1 MSQSDQSNQQ
11 HNHNESSNLQNQGE
25 GSAQLDL
32 ESSPR
37 SLEFTDHT
45 TQSSRSMSK
54 HKSSGS
60 FLNKSLAAGFILG
73 FLIFWGSGKF
83 LSRDSEVE
91 QKEQEIAQESSTSQD
106 RAVTT
111 TLVQN
116 SLVNRII
123 EVAGTVESADLVTVI
138 AEVNGIPIQEVL
150 VKEGS
155 QVKRGQILAKLKDE
169 NLKTEYLEATARVDQ
184 FSARLAE
191 LQAGTRSE
199 EIVRAEQRVKSA
211 NARLV
216 RAKSDLD
223 LANKRIAP
231 NQSLANAGAI
241 SRDRLDEILNQA
253 QNSRA
258 QLNEAQANL
267 DEISQELSQL
277 RAGNVPAIISQAR
290 AELSQAQAQEQLA
303 AVQLEN
309 THIKAVTNGVIAQK
323 NVQVG
328 DVTSANQNL
337 FTIIENG
344 NLELRLQVP
353 ETDLSKLKV
362 GQIVEIGKDNPN
374 FAAIKSQIK
383 SINPLVDSDSR
394 QAIVKVDL
402 PSQNQFKPGMFLNAS
417 IIVAN
422 TQSHTVP
429 IKALLPQNDG
439 KAIVFVLQ
447 PDQTVK
453 ARSVSLGNIVDKNR
467 MEVLTGLQ
475 SDEQIILKG
484 VSYLKDG
491 DSVNISSELIKSV
504 K

>member
-1 MSQSDQSNQQ
+1 MSQPDQSNQQ
-11 HNHNESSNLQNQGE
+11 NNQSEDPNWQNQDE
-25 GSAQLDL
+25 ESA
-32 ESSPR
+32 
-37 SLEFTDHT
+37 
-45 TQSSRSMSK
+45 SRSPNFQDQANQSNRSISK
-54 HKSSGS
+54 YKSSGS
-60 FLNKSLAAGFILG
+60 FLNKSLASGFILG
-73 FLIFWGSGKF
+73 FLVFWVSGQF
-83 LSRDSEVE
+83 LSRDSEAE
-91 QKEQEIAQESSTSQD
+91 QNGQEIAQKSSKSQS

-111 TLVQN
+111 TFVKN
-116 SLVNRII
+116 SLINRVL
-123 EVAGTVESADLVTVI
+123 EVAGTVESTDLVTVI
-138 AEVNGIPIQEVL
+138 AEVNGIPIKEIF

-155 QVKRGQILAKLKDE
+155 KVKRGQILAKLKDD
-169 NLKTEYLEATARVDQ
+169 NLKTEYLEAKARVDQ

-191 LQAGTRSE
+191 LKAGTRSE

-211 NARLV
+211 KARLV

-223 LANKRIAP
+223 LANKRIAS
-231 NQSLANAGAI
+231 NRNLINEGAI
-241 SRDRLDEILNQA
+241 TRDRFDEIINQA

-267 DEISQELSQL
+267 DEVSQELSQL
-277 RAGNVPAIISQAR
+277 RAGNVPAIIAQAK

-309 THIKAVTNGVIAQK
+309 TNIKALTDGVIAQR

-328 DVTSANQNL
+328 DVTSASQNL

-353 ETDLSKLKV
+353 ETDLSKLKI
-362 GQIVEIGKDNPN
+362 GQIVEIGKDKPN
-374 FAAIKSQIK
+374 FATIKSQIK
-383 SINPLVDSDSR
+383 SIDPLVDSDSR
-394 QAIVKVDL
+394 QVIVKVDL

-422 TQSHTVP
+422 TRRNTVP
-429 IKALLPQNDG
+429 IKALLPQNDD
-439 KAIVFVLQ
+439 KAIVFVVQ
-447 PDQTVK
+447 SDQTVK
-453 ARSVSLGNIVDKNR
+453 ARSVSLGNIVDNNR
-467 MEVLTGLQ
+467 MEVLTGLK

-491 DSVNISSELIKSV
+491 DPVNISSELIKSV